1 MASVE
6 LPRVPKIADLDYDF
20 QVKKFLHRPTERDG
34 CKHEHRCAKRPTGA
48 PTAAATGAPMVA
60 PAASATAIVDQLKQ
74 ARALINAATDAIIKV
89 RDRELGVTNDE
100 LERLYDAA
108 WDVYDAGDQVSD
120 LVDSFIE

>member
-1 MASVE
+1 
-6 LPRVPKIADLDYDF
+6 
-20 QVKKFLHRPTERDG
+20 
-34 CKHEHRCAKRPTGA
+34 
-48 PTAAATGAPMVA
+48 
-60 PAASATAIVDQLKQ
+60 
-74 ARALINAATDAIIKV
+74 V